1 MLIYNIPA
9 MPLFASIDVGSNTL
23 RLLIANLTGHQIIDV
38 CTARKITR
46 LGNMVDQTGVLQ
58 PENVAASLES
68 LREFS
73 SVMAQYGVRHY
84 RAVATSALREAQN
97 SDIFLQRVR
106 DETGIHIEVISGEK
120 EAQLTLRGILH
131 AFSCSETGNVRL
143 PICSLPRRNTEGSQN
158 PALFIMDIGGGS
170 TEWIF
175 LRDADRKAMG
185 SLPWGVIKLTQK
197 CIHADPVSSDD
208 ITYLNQEIRLGL
220 DDLQTYTKNL
230 VNGATL
236 FIGTGGTFTTIAS
249 VDLALDVYSRKS
261 IHLHHIPLAGLRK
274 MRKIFLELS
283 LAERK
288 KIRGLEPERA
298 DLIIPGLQITM
309 KVMELFNF
317 RELVVSD
324 YGLLEGALLE
334 MKEAHGEGL
343 PETGE
348 S

>member
-1 MLIYNIPA
+1 MSLSYMLIYNIPA
-9 MPLFASIDVGSNTL
+9 MALFASIDVGSNTL

-73 SVMAQYGVRHY
+73 SVMAQYAVRQY
-84 RAVATSALREAQN
+84 RAVATSALREAHN
-97 SDIFLQRVR
+97 ADIFLQRAR

-131 AFSCSETGNVRL
+131 AFSSAETGNVRL
-143 PICSLPRRNTEGSQN
+143 PICALPRRNTEGSQN

-208 ITYLNQEIRLGL
+208 ITYLNQEIRPGL
-220 DDLQTYTKNL
+220 DDIQTYTKNL
-230 VNGATL
+230 MNGATL
-236 FIGTGGTFTTIAS
+236 FIGTGGTFTTIS
-249 VDLALDVYSRKS
+249 PSFQLRHSRARC
-261 IHLHHIPLAGLRK
+261 PLN
-274 MRKIFLELS
+274 S
-283 LAERK
+283 
-288 KIRGLEPERA
+288 
-298 DLIIPGLQITM
+298 T
-309 KVMELFNF
+309 
-317 RELVVSD
+317 
-324 YGLLEGALLE
+324 
-334 MKEAHGEGL
+334 
-343 PETGE
+343 
-348 S
+348 